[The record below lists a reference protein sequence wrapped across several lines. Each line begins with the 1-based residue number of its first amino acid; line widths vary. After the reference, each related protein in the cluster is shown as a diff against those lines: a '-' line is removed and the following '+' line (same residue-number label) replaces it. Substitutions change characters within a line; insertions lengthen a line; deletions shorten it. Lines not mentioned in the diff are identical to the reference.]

1 LRGPLK
7 GSITIVAPDRSCRYP
22 IFIPAFASKS
32 KGFLV
37 ISGSAARRS
46 ETPEPLPGAVSR
58 QQDNFASASH
68 RPSKT
73 QAPLTILVV
82 VPTLQSGAAEMGA
95 LELVRNLTFAGHKV
109 IVLSS
114 GGRLER
120 DIATAGGEFVRADVA
135 SKNPIIMTR
144 NATLIARIVRER
156 RCDAIHAHG
165 RAPAWSA
172 YAAAKLT
179 RVPFVT
185 SWYKGF
191 REQNAFKRIY
201 NGVMARGDRIVAV
214 SEQIA
219 ELVSDRYR
227 VPWEKIAVIP
237 ASVDLQHF
245 DPASISPA
253 RIDAI
258 RRSFGVRPD
267 DKVILIAGRILRRK
281 GHHIVVRAAH
291 RLKEMGCKDFVCVLV
306 GEDHENSRYAGEL
319 WDQVLATDT
328 ADVVRLIGPVDDMP
342 AAYMAS
348 MAVVSAATQEEG
360 LQHTIL
366 EAQAMERPVIVSDLG
381 AGPDIVLAPPSV
393 PEDRMTGLRFAA
405 GDDEALAATL
415 IRLFSMPESWR
426 RGIGQRGREWVSEHF
441 NAPAVAEMTLKLYS
455 DVVQSRKSL

>member
-1 LRGPLK
+1 
-7 GSITIVAPDRSCRYP
+7 
-22 IFIPAFASKS
+22 
-32 KGFLV
+32 V
-37 ISGSAARRS
+37 ISGSAARR
-46 ETPEPLPGAVSR
+46 PEIPECHSGAATHH
-58 QQDNFASASH
+58 QQDNVANAA
-68 RPSKT
+68 R
-73 QAPLTILVV
+73 ALRADVPLSILVV

-95 LELVRNLTFAGHKV
+95 LELVRNLTLVGHKV
-109 IVLSS
+109 IVMSS

-120 DIATAGGEFVRADVA
+120 SIAAAGAELIRANVA
-135 SKNPIIMTR
+135 SKNPVIIAR
-144 NATLIARIVRER
+144 NATMIARLVRQR
-156 RCDAIHAHG
+156 GCDAIHVHG

-179 RVPFVT
+179 RVPLVT

-191 REQNAFKRIY
+191 REQNALKRTY
-201 NGVMARGDRIVAV
+201 NRVMARGDRIVAV
-214 SEQIA
+214 SDQLA
-219 ELVSDRYR
+219 ELISERYD
-227 VPWEKIAVIP
+227 VPLEKIAVIP
-237 ASVDLQHF
+237 ASVDLQRF
-245 DPASISPA
+245 DPASVSQQ
-253 RIDAI
+253 RIETI

-267 DKVILIAGRILRRK
+267 DRVILIAGRILRRK

-306 GEDHENSRYAGEL
+306 GEDHERSRYAGEL

-381 AGPDIVLAPPSV
+381 AGPEIVLSPPSV

-405 GDDEALAATL
+405 GDDQALAATL

-426 RGIGQRGREWVSEHF
+426 RGIGQRGREWVAGHF
-441 NAPAVAEMTLKLYS
+441 NGPAVTEMTLKLYS
-455 DVVQSRKSL
+455 DIAQLRKSS

>member
-1 LRGPLK
+1 M
-7 GSITIVAPDRSCRYP
+7 
-22 IFIPAFASKS
+22 
-32 KGFLV
+32 
-37 ISGSAARRS
+37 ISGSAARRPA
-46 ETPEPLPGAVSR
+46 TPELPSSVAPR
-58 QQDNFASASH
+58 PQDNVATAA
-68 RPSKT
+68 RAVQAKT
-73 QAPLTILVV
+73 PLSILVV

-95 LELVRNLTFAGHKV
+95 LELVRNLTLGGHKV

-120 DIATAGGEFVRADVA
+120 DVAAAGAELIRANVA
-135 SKNPIIMTR
+135 SKNPAVIAR
-144 NATLIARIVRER
+144 NATMMAHLVRQR
-156 RCDAIHAHG
+156 GCDAIHVHG

-191 REQNAFKRIY
+191 REQNVFKRAY
-201 NGVMARGDRIVAV
+201 NRVMARGDRIVAA
-214 SEQIA
+214 SDQLA
-219 ELVSDRYR
+219 ELISERYR

-237 ASVDLQHF
+237 ASVDLQRF
-245 DPASISPA
+245 DPGAVSQQ
-253 RIDAI
+253 RIGAI
-258 RRSFGVRPD
+258 RRVFGVDPNDR
-267 DKVILIAGRILRRK
+267 VILIAGRILRRK

-306 GEDHENSRYAGEL
+306 GEDHERSRYAGEL

-328 ADVVRLIGPVDDMP
+328 ADVVRVIGPVDDMP

-360 LQHTIL
+360 LQHALL

-381 AGPDIVLAPPSV
+381 AGPDVVLAPPSV

-405 GDDEALAATL
+405 GDDQALAATL

-426 RGIGQRGREWVSEHF
+426 RGIGQRGREWVASHF
-441 NAPAVAEMTLKLYS
+441 NAPAVGEMTLKLYA
-455 DVVQSRKSL
+455 DIARSRKSS

>member
-1 LRGPLK
+1 M
-7 GSITIVAPDRSCRYP
+7 
-22 IFIPAFASKS
+22 
-32 KGFLV
+32 
-37 ISGSAARRS
+37 ISGSAARRP
-46 ETPEPLPGAVSR
+46 ETPEPVADKAAPH
-58 QQDNFASASH
+58 QQDNFVISPH
-68 RPSKT
+68 RRS
-73 QAPLTILVV
+73 QSRLTILVI

-95 LELVRNLTFAGHKV
+95 LELVRNLTLAGHAV
-109 IVLSS
+109 IVLSN

-120 DIATAGGEFVRADVA
+120 DVIAAGGEFVRADVA
-135 SKNPIIMTR
+135 SKNPIVMTA
-144 NATLIARIVRER
+144 NATMIARLVRQR
-156 RCDAIHAHG
+156 RCDVIHAHG

-172 YAAAKLT
+172 YVASKLT

-191 REQNAFKRIY
+191 REQHIFKRIY

-214 SEQIA
+214 SDQLA
-219 ELVSDRYR
+219 ELVSERYN
-227 VPWEKIAVIP
+227 VPWERIAVIP
-237 ASVDLQHF
+237 ASVDLQRF
-245 DPASISPA
+245 DPAVVSSE

-258 RRSFGVRPD
+258 RRSFGVKAD

-281 GHHIVVRAAH
+281 GHHIVVQAAH

-306 GEDHENSRYAGEL
+306 GEDHERSRYAGEL
-319 WDQVLATDT
+319 WDQVLTTDT

-405 GDDEALAATL
+405 GDHQALAATL
-415 IRLFSMPESWR
+415 VRLFSMPESWR
-426 RGIGQRGREWVSEHF
+426 KGIGQRGREWVADHF

-455 DVVQSRKSL
+455 DVAQSRKNS

>member
-1 LRGPLK
+1 M
-7 GSITIVAPDRSCRYP
+7 
-22 IFIPAFASKS
+22 
-32 KGFLV
+32 
-37 ISGSAARRS
+37 ISGSAARR
-46 ETPEPLPGAVSR
+46 PEIPECHSGAATHH
-58 QQDNFASASH
+58 QQDNVANAA
-68 RPSKT
+68 R
-73 QAPLTILVV
+73 ALRADVPLSILVV

-95 LELVRNLTFAGHKV
+95 LELVRNLTLVGHKV
-109 IVLSS
+109 IVMSS

-120 DIATAGGEFVRADVA
+120 SIAAAGAELIRANVA
-135 SKNPIIMTR
+135 SKNPVIIAR
-144 NATLIARIVRER
+144 NATMIARLVRQR
-156 RCDAIHAHG
+156 GCDAIHVHG

-179 RVPFVT
+179 RVPLVT

-191 REQNAFKRIY
+191 REQNALKRTY
-201 NGVMARGDRIVAV
+201 NRVMARGDRIVAV
-214 SEQIA
+214 SDQLA
-219 ELVSDRYR
+219 ELISERYD

-237 ASVDLQHF
+237 ASVDLQRF
-245 DPASISPA
+245 DPASVSQQ
-253 RIDAI
+253 RIETI

-267 DKVILIAGRILRRK
+267 DRVILIAGRILRRK

-306 GEDHENSRYAGEL
+306 GEDHERSRYAGEL

-381 AGPDIVLAPPSV
+381 AGPEIVLSPPSV

-405 GDDEALAATL
+405 GDDQALAATL

-426 RGIGQRGREWVSEHF
+426 RGIGQRGREWVAGHF
-441 NAPAVAEMTLKLYS
+441 NGPAVTEMTLKLYS
-455 DVVQSRKSL
+455 DIAQLRKSS

>member
-1 LRGPLK
+1 
-7 GSITIVAPDRSCRYP
+7 
-22 IFIPAFASKS
+22 
-32 KGFLV
+32 V
-37 ISGSAARRS
+37 ISGSVARRS
-46 ETPEPLPGAVSR
+46 ETPEHPSDAAARRL
-58 QQDNFASASH
+58 QDNFEHASL
-68 RPSKT
+68 RPAKAKT
-73 QAPLTILVV
+73 PLTILVV

-95 LELVRNLTFAGHKV
+95 LELVRNLALAGHKV

-120 DIATAGGEFVRADVA
+120 DVVAAGAELIRANVA
-135 SKNPIIMTR
+135 SKNPVVIAR
-144 NATLIARIVRER
+144 NATRIAQIVRQR
-156 RCDAIHAHG
+156 RCDAIHVHG

-191 REQNAFKRIY
+191 REQNAFKRAY
-201 NGVMARGDRIVAV
+201 NRVMARGDRIVAV
-214 SEQIA
+214 SDQLA
-219 ELVSDRYR
+219 ELVSERYN

-237 ASVDLQHF
+237 ASIDLQRF
-245 DPASISPA
+245 DPAAVSVA
-253 RIDAI
+253 RIGAI
-258 RRSFGVRPD
+258 RRSFGVKPD
-267 DKVILIAGRILRRK
+267 DRVILVAGRILRRK

-306 GEDHENSRYAGEL
+306 GEDHERSRYAGEL

-328 ADVVRLIGPVDDMP
+328 SDVVRLIGPVEDMP
-342 AAYMAS
+342 AAYLAS

-360 LQHTIL
+360 LQHAIL

-381 AGPDIVLAPPSV
+381 AGPDVVLSPPSV

-426 RGIGQRGREWVSEHF
+426 RGIGQRGREWVAGHF
-441 NAPAVAEMTLKLYS
+441 NAPAVTEMTLKLYA
-455 DVVQSRKSL
+455 DIAQLRKSS